1 MIKRWFEISQDPNS
15 KQSNQWRRERLM
27 SARSPKLLQSRIEYI
42 SGMATGKDVLDI
54 GVVEHMRD
62 AIQSPNWLH
71 RHLAKTAKSCLG
83 VDVLREEVEYLNSLG
98 FNVVCLDLTRE
109 TLSQKFDLV
118 VCGDVVE
125 HLDAPGPFLSSIS
138 KLLRPGGK
146 LVITV
151 PNPWYI
157 NNLLKTFLNGS
168 PLVDSVDHVSWQDA
182 STLCELGERN
192 GLLLEKFTGIAVDS
206 ASTWKTRFV
215 FGLQSLWIV
224 LGARPEAFAKTMV
237 YEFSAPA

>member
-27 SARSPKLLQSRIEYI
+27 SARSPKLL
-42 SGMATGKDVLDI
+42 AVVLNNTL
-54 GVVEHMRD
+54 GYGNWKRCFRYRCCRAHARRD
-62 AIQSPNWLH
+62 SESELAH

-83 VDVLREEVEYLNSLG
+83 VDVLSEEVEYLNSLG

-109 TLSQKFDLV
+109 TLPQKFDLV

-182 STLCELGERN
+182 STLCELGER
-192 GLLLEKFTGIAVDS
+192 K
-206 ASTWKTRFV
+206 R
-215 FGLQSLWIV
+215 
-224 LGARPEAFAKTMV
+224 AFAREV
-237 YEFSAPA
+237 YWNSG